1 MCGVFSALKSIL
13 FYQDNCLTYFCCMLL
28 HSYHEDMIH
37 KTRRFDTELEQ
48 SLKTEGGFVAWY
60 YNMSAAFTACLPSLS
75 CMIVGASEI
84 RKALKYLFSF
94 TEYSR
99 SVFKPFV
106 DSARAGDVS
115 SDLCFMQNKVMELVL
130 MWVLLCS
137 QICSF
142 SG

>member
-1 MCGVFSALKSIL
+1 MVSFLHSQRNIL

-37 KTRRFDTELEQ
+37 KTCRFDAELEQ

-60 YNMSAAFTACLPSLS
+60 YNMSAAFTACLPSVS

-84 RKALKYLFSF
+84 SKALKYLLSF

-99 SVFKPFV
+99 SVLKGFV

-115 SDLCFMQNKVMELVL
+115 SDLCFMQNKVMALVL
-130 MWVLLCS
+130 VWMLLWS

-142 SG
+142 TG